1 MGSVPQTSGCHKR
14 ELVWEVTRC
23 HSGSCRILISKCF
36 QLDPADLLRYQQTEV
51 QKGKLWT
58 SGQEKWKRVLRI
70 PAFTYL
76 VSTVLQ
82 MWKLRPRA
90 VISQGPSPR
99 RAGVEPSNFQDS
111 KMLTLLKLS
120 PRAARAGAGQRQLH
134 GNLPGK
140 QPAQR

>member
-1 MGSVPQTSGCHKR
+1 MTHF
-14 ELVWEVTRC
+14 

-36 QLDPADLLRYQQTEV
+36 ELDPADLLRHNRWRFR
-51 QKGKLWT
+51 KGSSEPQNRKDERECRGSLLLPSHTLT
-58 SGQEKWKRVLRI
+58 SMI
-70 PAFTYL
+70 
-76 VSTVLQ
+76 LQ

-120 PRAARAGAGQRQLH
+120 PRAARAGAGQRQFH
-134 GNLPGK
+134 GNLPGRR
-140 QPAQR
+140 PAQR